1 MVDYIFSSYLFNC
14 PGFVYKPTRRLD
26 ERRTKSKI
34 KNKMSLLKVKNLNI
48 SYPTRK
54 ETIVASKDVEFTL
67 ERGEILGIVG
77 ESGSGKSTIANAIIN
92 LIDPPGEITGG
103 SIKIDKI
110 ELRDNEEV
118 IQKIRGKKIGF
129 VFQDPQTSL
138 NPLFKI
144 KDQLIETIQTHL
156 DLDYQEALNR
166 SIQLLEEVGI
176 DNAEKRIEDYPHQFS
191 GGMRQR
197 VVIALAISCE
207 PDLIIADEPTTA
219 LDVSI
224 QYQILELLK
233 DLTQKRNLGV
243 IIITHDMGVI
253 AETTNKV
260 IVMRYGVIVEQGDTK
275 ELLTN
280 PKSTEARSLVISVP
294 PTNKKIDR
302 FKLISP
308 DGKEITSDSKNL
320 TKKIIKTWGVREN
333 TNQKL
338 LELKDV
344 TKIFDDNSMASKFSF
359 GPKKQIVDKVVKAVD
374 TVSFELFEGETL
386 GLVGESGSG
395 KSTIAKIITGLVRP
409 TSGEIFYNNISL
421 YNSKRKYQIDKS
433 RGQIQMIFQDPYS
446 SLNPR
451 FKVRDIISEPIKLF
465 QKNINRNELIQNTHD
480 LIDIVGM
487 TRQSLDRYPH
497 EFSGGQRQ
505 RISIAR
511 ALATR
516 PRLLVCDEPT
526 SALDVSIQAQILNLL
541 KDIQDELHLTMLF
554 ISHDLPVIR
563 QMCNRIVVL
572 KNGGVCETKETEDL
586 FNNPEHPYTQ
596 ELIRLMPKI
605 ESIV

>member
-1 MVDYIFSSYLFNC
+1 
-14 PGFVYKPTRRLD
+14 
-26 ERRTKSKI
+26 
-34 KNKMSLLKVKNLNI
+34 MSFLEVKNLDI

-54 ETIVASKDVEFTL
+54 ETIVASKNVEFTL

-92 LIDPPGEITGG
+92 LIDPPGEITNG
-103 SIKIDKI
+103 SIKIDNN
-110 ELRDNEEV
+110 ELRDNEEL

-144 KDQLIETIQTHL
+144 KEQLIETIQTHL
-156 DLDYQEALNR
+156 NLGYQDALKK
-166 SIQLLEEVGI
+166 SIQLLKEVGI

-233 DLTQKRNLGV
+233 DLTKKRNLGV

-260 IVMRYGVIVEQGDTK
+260 IVMRDGCIVEQGDTK

-280 PKSTEARSLVISVP
+280 PKSNEARSLVISVP

-320 TKKIIKTWGVREN
+320 TKNIIKTWGIREN
-333 TNQKL
+333 KNQKL
-338 LELKDV
+338 LKLTDV
-344 TKIFDDNSMASKFSF
+344 TKIFDDRSLAINISF
-359 GPKKQIVDKVVKAVD
+359 GSKNESTDKVVKAVD
-374 TVSFELFEGETL
+374 NVSFELFEGETL

-409 TSGEIFYNNISL
+409 TNGEIFYNNISL
-421 YNSKRKYQIDKS
+421 YNSNRKYQIDKS

-451 FKVRDIISEPIKLF
+451 FKVRDIISEPIKFF
-465 QKNINRNELIQNTHD
+465 QKNISHNELTQNVYD

-516 PRLLVCDEPT
+516 PRLLICDEPT

-572 KNGGVCETKETEDL
+572 KNGSVCETKETEEL
-586 FNNPEHPYTQ
+586 FNNPEHPYTE

-605 ESIV
+605 ESII

>member
-1 MVDYIFSSYLFNC
+1 
-14 PGFVYKPTRRLD
+14 
-26 ERRTKSKI
+26 
-34 KNKMSLLKVKNLNI
+34 MSFLEVKNLNI

-77 ESGSGKSTIANAIIN
+77 ESGSGKSTIANAIID
-92 LIDPPGEITGG
+92 LIDPPGEITSG
-103 SIKIDKI
+103 SIKIDND
-110 ELRDNEEV
+110 ELRGNEEL
-118 IQKIRGKKIGF
+118 IQEIRGKKIGF

-156 DLDYQEALNR
+156 NLDYKDALKK

-224 QYQILELLK
+224 QHQILELLK
-233 DLTQKRNLGV
+233 DLTKKRNLGV

-253 AETTNKV
+253 AETTDKV
-260 IVMRYGVIVEQGDTK
+260 IVMRHGLIVEQGDTK

-280 PKSTEARSLVISVP
+280 PKSNEARSLVISVP

-320 TKKIIKTWGVREN
+320 TKDIIKTWGAREN

-338 LELKDV
+338 LELSGV
-344 TKIFDDNSMASKFSF
+344 TKIFDDKSLVSNFSF
-359 GPKKQIVDKVVKAVD
+359 GSKNETAAKVVKAVD
-374 TVSFELFEGETL
+374 NVSFELFEGETL

-409 TSGEIFYNNISL
+409 TNGEIFYNNLSL

-433 RGQIQMIFQDPYS
+433 RGQVQMIFQDPYS

-451 FKVRDIISEPIKLF
+451 FKVRDIISEPIRLF
-465 QKNINRNELIQNTHD
+465 QKNISSSELTQNLYD

-487 TRQSLDRYPH
+487 SRQSLDRYPH

-516 PRLLVCDEPT
+516 PRLLICDEPT
-526 SALDVSIQAQILNLL
+526 SALDVSIQAQVLNLL
-541 KDIQDELHLTMLF
+541 KDIQDELHLAMLF

-572 KNGGVCETKETEDL
+572 KDGVVCETKESEEL

-605 ESIV
+605 ESII

>member
-1 MVDYIFSSYLFNC
+1 
-14 PGFVYKPTRRLD
+14 LD
-26 ERRTKSKI
+26 EGCIKPKI
-34 KNKMSLLKVKNLNI
+34 KKEMSLLEIKDLNI
-48 SYPTRK
+48 SYKTRK
-54 ETIVASKDVEFTL
+54 ETIVASSNVNFTL

-92 LIDPPGEITGG
+92 LIDPPGQITDGK
-103 SIKIDKI
+103 IKIDNI
-110 ELRDNEEV
+110 ELQNNEEI

-156 DLDYQEALNR
+156 NLSYDDALKK
-166 SIQLLEEVGI
+166 SINLLQEVGI
-176 DNAEKRIEDYPHQFS
+176 ENASKRIDDYPHQFS

-233 DLTQKRNLGV
+233 ELTIKRNLGV

-260 IVMRYGVIVEQGDTK
+260 IVMRHGLIVEQGNTK
-275 ELLTN
+275 DLLTQ

-308 DGKEITSDSKNL
+308 DGSEITSSSAKL
-320 TKKIIKTWGVREN
+320 TKNIIKTWGIRKN

-338 LELKDV
+338 LDV
-344 TKIFDDNSMASKFSF
+344 KKITKIFDDQSMSYSK
-359 GPKKQIVDKVVKAVD
+359 KVDEKAVKAVND
-374 TVSFELFEGETL
+374 VSFELFEGETL

-395 KSTIAKIITGLVRP
+395 KSTIAKIITGLVKP
-409 TSGEIFYNNISL
+409 SFGELEYNGLSL
-421 YNSKRKYQIDKS
+421 YNSRRKYQIDKS

-451 FKVRDIISEPIKLF
+451 FKVKDIIAEPIKFF
-465 QKNINRNELIQNTHD
+465 QKSITRNDLDQNVND

-487 TRQSLDRYPH
+487 TRKSLDRYPH

-516 PRLLVCDEPT
+516 PRLLICDEPT

-563 QMCNRIVVL
+563 QMCNRIIVL
-572 KNGGVCETKETEDL
+572 KNGIVCESNDTETLFNDPLHEYTKE
-586 FNNPEHPYTQ
+586 
-596 ELIRLMPKI
+596 LIKLMPKI
-605 ESIV
+605 ESII

>member
-1 MVDYIFSSYLFNC
+1 
-14 PGFVYKPTRRLD
+14 
-26 ERRTKSKI
+26 
-34 KNKMSLLKVKNLNI
+34 MSLLKIKNLNI

-92 LIDPPGEITGG
+92 LIDPPGEITAG
-103 SIKIDKI
+103 SIKIDDN
-110 ELRDNEEV
+110 ELRDNEDV

-156 DLDYQEALNR
+156 DLDYQDALKR

-233 DLTQKRNLGV
+233 DLTKKRNLGV

-260 IVMRYGVIVEQGDTK
+260 IVMRYGVIVEQGNTK

-280 PKSTEARSLVISVP
+280 PKSTEAKSLVISVP

-308 DGKEITSDSKNL
+308 EGKEITSDSKNL
-320 TKKIIKTWGVREN
+320 TKNIIKTWGVREN

-338 LELKDV
+338 LELASV
-344 TKIFDDNSMASKFSF
+344 TKIFDDQSMANTFSF
-359 GPKKQIVDKVVKAVD
+359 GSKNNAEETIVKAVD
-374 TVSFELFEGETL
+374 DVSFDLFEGETL

-409 TSGEIFYNNISL
+409 TNGEILYNNISL

-465 QKNINRNELIQNTHD
+465 QKNISSGELKQNLYD

-487 TRQSLDRYPH
+487 SRQSLDRYPH

-516 PRLLVCDEPT
+516 PRLLICDEPT
-526 SALDVSIQAQILNLL
+526 SALDVSIQAQVLNLL

-563 QMCNRIVVL
+563 QMCNRIIVL
-572 KNGGVCETKETEDL
+572 KNGIACETKESEEL
-586 FNNPEHPYTQ
+586 FNSPEHPYTQ

-605 ESIV
+605 ESII